1 MKMKRSL
8 IIFILSILPIGLS
21 AQSSILD
28 YIFEDYA
35 GKKEYQSV
43 IYGKTMLSMMK
54 DNASSDVKDLLDG
67 IKMIRIISYKG
78 EAEVLCDRVLNI
90 IRNDYRLVSRI
101 TGDGKVS
108 NFYLYEPDSSKR
120 DMSFVMTV
128 SGPQESVVLEILG
141 KFDVKDITRL
151 SVIGQKK

>member
-1 MKMKRSL
+1 MKRSL
-8 IIFILSILPIGLS
+8 IIFILSVLPLGLS

-78 EAEVLCDRVLNI
+78 EAEVLCDRVLDI

-108 NFYLYEPDSSKR
+108 NFYLYEPDSSKK

-128 SGPQESVVLEILG
+128 AGPEESVVLEILG

>member
-1 MKMKRSL
+1 MKRSL
-8 IIFILSILPIGLS
+8 IIFILSILPLGLS

-54 DNASSDVKDLLDG
+54 DGASSDVKDLLDG
-67 IKMIRIISYKG
+67 IKMIRIISCKG
-78 EAEVLCDRVLNI
+78 EAEILCDRVLGI
-90 IRNDYRLVSRI
+90 IKPDYRLISRI

-108 NFYLYEPDSSKR
+108 NFYLYDPDNGKK

-128 SGPQESVVLEILG
+128 LGPEESVVLEIIG

>member
-1 MKMKRSL
+1 MKRSL
-8 IIFILSILPIGLS
+8 IIFILSILPLGLS

-108 NFYLYEPDSSKR
+108 NFYLYEPDSSKK

-128 SGPQESVVLEILG
+128 AGPEESVVLEIIG

>member
-8 IIFILSILPIGLS
+8 IIFILSILPLGLS

-28 YIFEDYA
+28 YVFEDYA

>member
-1 MKMKRSL
+1 MKRSL
-8 IIFILSILPIGLS
+8 IIFILSILPLGLS

-28 YIFEDYA
+28 SIFEDYT
-35 GKKEYQSV
+35 GEKEYQSV

-78 EAEVLCDRVLNI
+78 EAEALCNKVLGI
-90 IRNDYRLVSRI
+90 IKEDYRLVSRI

-108 NFYLYEPDSSKR
+108 NFYLYETDSGKK

-128 SGPQESVVLEILG
+128 SGPEESVVLEIIG

>member
-1 MKMKRSL
+1 MKRSL
-8 IIFILSILPIGLS
+8 IIFILSILPLGLS

-28 YIFEDYA
+28 YIFDDYA

-78 EAEVLCDRVLNI
+78 EAEDLCDEVLSI
-90 IRNDYRLVSRI
+90 IKQDYRLVSRI

-108 NFYLYEPDSSKR
+108 NFYIYEPNSSKK

-128 SGPQESVVLEILG
+128 SGPEESVVLEIIG

-151 SVIGQKK
+151 SVIGQKQ

>member
-1 MKMKRSL
+1 MKRSL
-8 IIFILSILPIGLS
+8 IIFILSILPLGLS

-67 IKMIRIISYKG
+67 IKMIRIIIYKG

-108 NFYLYEPDSSKR
+108 NFYLYEPDSSKK

-128 SGPQESVVLEILG
+128 AGPEESVVLEILG

>member
-1 MKMKRSL
+1 MKRSL
-8 IIFILSILPIGLS
+8 IIFILSILPLGLS

-108 NFYLYEPDSSKR
+108 NFYLYEPDSSKK

-128 SGPQESVVLEILG
+128 AGPEESVVLEILG

>member
-1 MKMKRSL
+1 MKRSL
-8 IIFILSILPIGLS
+8 IIFILSILPLGLS

-54 DNASSDVKDLLDG
+54 DNASSEVKDLLDG

-78 EAEVLCDRVLNI
+78 EAEVICDRVLNI

-108 NFYLYEPDSSKR
+108 NFYLYEPDSSKK

-128 SGPQESVVLEILG
+128 AGPEESVVLEILG

>member
-8 IIFILSILPIGLS
+8 IIFILSILPLGLS

-35 GKKEYQSV
+35 GKKEYQSI

-101 TGDGKVS
+101 TGDGKIS

>member
-1 MKMKRSL
+1 MKRSL
-8 IIFILSILPIGLS
+8 IIFILSILPLGLS

-78 EAEVLCDRVLNI
+78 EAEVLCGRVLNI

-108 NFYLYEPDSSKR
+108 NFYLYEPDSSKK

-128 SGPQESVVLEILG
+128 AGPEESVVLEILG